1 MAKKI
6 ILLFLLLFFALPCV
20 TAPSPQPQQPP
31 PPPVQAGAA
40 DSANER
46 KISPEQAKE
55 LFQSVDEILQF
66 ASKDSLLPLQ
76 TPVKKAMLSR
86 AQVEKYVE
94 DKFQE
99 DVDRIRFERSELVLK
114 KFGLLPRTFD
124 LHNFLVRLLGEQ
136 IAGFYDPK
144 SKTMNLLDWVPWD
157 EQKPVMAHEL
167 THALQDQ
174 SFDLGKMMK
183 ATEEIERRGPA
194 DPNALIQIDEES
206 GCRTAVLEGQAM
218 IVLVDYILAPAGRS
232 VENSPKFVDM
242 MTSQM
247 EQGDESPLFASAPLL
262 LKEELTFPYT
272 QGMKFIQVLLTK
284 GGKKLAFTGVLERMP
299 QTSREILEPEEYLAG
314 RRVSPLTLPDLD
326 FLKRDFEP
334 FDAGAVGELDV
345 KILLKQYANEETAS
359 RLSREWRGGSYYA
372 AGRKGV
378 KPADPNSSAH
388 IGLFYVSRW
397 SKEKS
402 AQEFAKIYA
411 SGLAQRYSNLE
422 RAPSQGNNSG
432 RDKYSS
438 SDGPIFI
445 AQQGDLLVVVESFD
459 EATAEKLIQAAQ
471 KRSAALK
478 YSRTV
483 FAAADSGL
491 SSVLK
496 MSARPFGITAP
507 SAPPSTNMS
516 DPLRRP

>member
-1 MAKKI
+1 
-6 ILLFLLLFFALPCV
+6 
-20 TAPSPQPQQPP
+20 
-31 PPPVQAGAA
+31 
-40 DSANER
+40 
-46 KISPEQAKE
+46 
-55 LFQSVDEILQF
+55 
-66 ASKDSLLPLQ
+66 
-76 TPVKKAMLSR
+76 
-86 AQVEKYVE
+86 
-94 DKFQE
+94 
-99 DVDRIRFERSELVLK
+99 
-114 KFGLLPRTFD
+114 
-124 LHNFLVRLLGEQ
+124 
-136 IAGFYDPK
+136 
-144 SKTMNLLDWVPWD
+144 
-157 EQKPVMAHEL
+157 
-167 THALQDQ
+167 
-174 SFDLGKMMK
+174 
-183 ATEEIERRGPA
+183 
-194 DPNALIQIDEES
+194 
-206 GCRTAVLEGQAM
+206 
-218 IVLVDYILAPAGRS
+218 
-232 VENSPKFVDM
+232 
-242 MTSQM
+242 
-247 EQGDESPLFASAPLL
+247 
-262 LKEELTFPYT
+262 
-272 QGMKFIQVLLTK
+272 
-284 GGKKLAFTGVLERMP
+284 MP

-314 RRVSPLTLPDLD
+314 RRVPPLTLPDLD

-345 KILLKQYANEETAS
+345 RILLKQYANEETAS

-397 SKEKS
+397 SNEKS

-491 SSVLK
+491 SSALK